1 MCTCLCIGGTPIS
14 TQPCQPSPAGL
25 QPTSSSVYHPTT
37 STSSSFQS
45 LPAAVPTQRQS
56 RLSSVFN
63 WNPTSLIGKKRK
75 AVCARKSGLKKK
87 IPTWSHM
94 FVCLANINQDTLPTL
109 QIAGLGEKKM
119 SLNAYVDAQ
128 DIYHDLLFQFPK
140 LSDSGGFELLRIPE
154 GGGGEATGCNCCSR
168 FGIHCVLSQSCGTPC
183 QNIY

>member
-14 TQPCQPSPAGL
+14 TLPCQPSPAGL
-25 QPTSSSVYHPTT
+25 QPTSSSVYHPAA

-56 RLSSVFN
+56 CLSSVFN

-87 IPTWSHM
+87 IPTWSHT
-94 FVCLANINQDTLPTL
+94 FVCLANINQDTLPDGEERATL

-119 SLNAYVDAQ
+119 
-128 DIYHDLLFQFPK
+128 
-140 LSDSGGFELLRIPE
+140 
-154 GGGGEATGCNCCSR
+154 
-168 FGIHCVLSQSCGTPC
+168 
-183 QNIY
+183 